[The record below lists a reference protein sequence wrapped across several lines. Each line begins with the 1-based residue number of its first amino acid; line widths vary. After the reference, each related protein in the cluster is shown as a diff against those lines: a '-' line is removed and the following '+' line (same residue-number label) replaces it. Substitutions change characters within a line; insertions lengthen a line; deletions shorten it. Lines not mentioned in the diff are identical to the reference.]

1 VTDRDLQSEPPRPA
15 VTTAADVAYQAI
27 RQHILNGSLKAGQR
41 IDQDAEARRLDV
53 SRMPVREALRRL
65 EAEGL
70 VEITRHRGAY
80 VRPMSIADLEELY
93 VIRIA
98 LEPVAGRFGAERVS
112 DDTLNRMRALVP
124 HMEQLVTDVDAAGWL
139 EADWNFHSYLYA
151 DAQLPRLL
159 RTIQGLWEE
168 VSRYRKLRLAYR
180 EELEI
185 SLREHNELIAA
196 CTAHDGAR
204 AEEIIR
210 TALERSQRTLPEL
223 LRETGLAHDATAV
236 GTDTTS

>member
-1 VTDRDLQSEPPRPA
+1 VTDHQLTTSAPLS
-15 VTTAADVAYQAI
+15 VTTAADFAYQAI
-27 RQHILNGSLKAGQR
+27 RQHILDGTLEAGQR

-93 VIRIA
+93 VLRIA

-112 DDTLNRMRALVP
+112 DETLDRMRGLVPRMEALV
-124 HMEQLVTDVDAAGWL
+124 MNVDAAGWL
-139 EADWNFHSYLYA
+139 EADWSFHSYLYA

-159 RTIQGLWEE
+159 RTIHSLWEE
-168 VSRYRKLRLAYR
+168 VSRYRKLKLAYR
-180 EELEI
+180 EELET

-196 CTAHDGAR
+196 CAGHDGER
-204 AEEIIR
+204 AEVIIR
-210 TALERSQRTLPEL
+210 TALERSQRTLPAL
-223 LRETGLAHDATAV
+223 LHETGLVHDHTSADAATR
-236 GTDTTS
+236 S